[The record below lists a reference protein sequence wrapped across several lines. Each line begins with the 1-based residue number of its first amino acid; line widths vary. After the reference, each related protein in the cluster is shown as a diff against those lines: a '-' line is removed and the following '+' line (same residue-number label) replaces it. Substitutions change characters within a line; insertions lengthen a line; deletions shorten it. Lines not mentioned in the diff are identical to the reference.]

1 MRTARL
7 TDRMF
12 IALTLLMAG
21 SVLAVTTAIL
31 IGISGGASQSLQQF
45 GLRFILGQEWDPVRE
60 VFGALP
66 FIFGTLI
73 TSAIALVLA
82 GLVGVGAAIFL
93 AELAPRPLQ
102 ALLSF
107 VVELLAAIPSV
118 VYGVWGLFV
127 FAPFL
132 REDVVPGLRAGLG
145 WTGLFRGAFYGP
157 SVLTASLVLTLMVL
171 PIVISIGRDVLMAVP
186 DSQRE
191 AMLALGATRW
201 ETIRRAVLPY
211 ARSGILGAL
220 ILGLGRAVGET
231 MAVTMV
237 IGNRS
242 EIVLNLLKPGNTMAS
257 VIANE
262 FAEAATPLYQ
272 SALIEIALLL
282 FVITLIINI
291 LARLLVWQVS
301 RGTLV
306 EGRV

>member
-1 MRTARL
+1 
-7 TDRMF
+7 MF